1 MNPLMIVLCV
11 LYILSPIDVIP
22 DFIPF
27 VGWADDLGV
36 IAYLASNLMSKKDES
51 A

>member
-11 LYILSPIDVIP
+11 LYILSPIDVLPDVIP
-22 DFIPF
+22 IA
-27 VGWADDLGV
+27 GWIDDVGV
-36 IAYLASNLMSKKDES
+36 IAYLASTLMSKKDES